1 MEDQWIIAGVAGAY
15 LVACLV
21 IGLRAGKGSSAS
33 ATGYVAGDRGM
44 GTLVMY
50 FITGASIFS
59 AFAFLGAPGKAYSQG
74 VSVLWILAYGTLG
87 FIPFYWLGPRAA
99 RLGRKYGFV
108 TQAEMVARRFD
119 SRGLALLMALVSVLA
134 FVPYLALQM
143 KGAGIVLEVVTGG
156 AVRTEFGSLLVYGV
170 VFLYVAKSGVLGVGW
185 TNTFQGIFML
195 VLAWVLGITVP
206 TMLYGGIGPMF
217 ERLAAE
223 KPEYLTP
230 PGLTK
235 AGAPWNWSEY
245 ASTVLVMTIGF
256 SFWPHLFMKAFTAKS
271 SRVLQRTVVL
281 YPTFQLFLVPLLLIG
296 FAGIL
301 YGNPPSE
308 PDQILPHLLVNL
320 ELHPLIVGLFCAGAL
335 AASMSSGDALLHASA
350 SILVRDGW
358 ISGCGNKLDPEAERR
373 AVRMLLVPILA
384 GAYWMSVV
392 GGQSLVD
399 RLVFAYGPVG
409 QLAPVVVA
417 ALCWGGATRA
427 GVLSGL
433 LGGTA
438 LTLFYSLE
446 PGFKPFPIHA
456 GLYGLVLNVG
466 LLVLV
471 SKLTQPADGPSEA
484 TLEFLRAG
492 SEGEG

>member
-1 MEDQWIIAGVAGAY
+1 MQDQWIIAGVAGAY

-108 TQAEMVARRFD
+108 TQAEMVAHRFD

-134 FVPYLALQM
+134 FLPYLALQM

-156 AVRTEFGSLLVYGV
+156 VVSTELGALLVYGV

-206 TMLYGGIGPMF
+206 TMLYGGIAPMF

-230 PGLTK
+230 PGLT
-235 AGAPWNWSEY
+235 GSGTPWNWSEY
-245 ASTVLVMTIGF
+245 GSTVLVLAIGF

-301 YGNPPSE
+301 YSNPPSQ
-308 PDQILPHLLVNL
+308 PDQILPHLLLHL

-335 AASMSSGDALLHASA
+335 AASMSSGDAILHASA

-358 ISGCGNKLDPEAERR
+358 ISGCGKELDPEAERR

-384 GAYWMSVV
+384 GAYWMAVG

-399 RLVFAYGPVG
+399 RLVLAYGPVG

-417 ALCWGGATRA
+417 ALCWRGATRSGA
-427 GVLSGL
+427 LAGL
-433 LGGTA
+433 LGGTVV
-438 LTLFYSLE
+438 TVFFSLR
-446 PGFKPFPIHA
+446 PDFRPFAIHA
-456 GLYGLVLNVG
+456 GLYGIVLNVG

-471 SKLTQPADGPSEA
+471 SKLTKPADGPSEE
-484 TLEFLRAG
+484 TLEFIRAG
-492 SEGEG
+492 SESGA